1 MIYKPC
7 SVLVLAFLSEIEQKL
22 YRPGGYKLV
31 CMLMIMTFALV
42 INFEMPTIICILK
55 FIIRANDIV
64 YYTELVEF
72 L

>member
-1 MIYKPC
+1 
-7 SVLVLAFLSEIEQKL
+7 
-22 YRPGGYKLV
+22 
-31 CMLMIMTFALV
+31 MLMIMKFALV
-42 INFEMPTIICILK
+42 INFKMPTIIGILK